1 MIPFWSEYSEVNTDE
16 ISRDIILGLGSGSVF
31 VNRLAE
37 YILL

>member
-16 ISRDIILGLGSGSVF
+16 ISHDIILGLGSVF